1 MFFSTNSLFVI
12 PVCESLGVSR
22 GQFTFHRTIITLT
35 AAAIMPFYGRL
46 LVRFGVKRTILFG
59 SIAICGVIFSYSF
72 ANQLWH
78 FYFLA
83 FINGVFGVTI
93 NFMAIGVLVNEWF
106 EDKKGLAM
114 GIAYSGS
121 GLGGAIMIPIISKV
135 MERTDWRFAYQFM
148 GVLGILIL
156 LPVII
161 FVLKDNPEKIGLK
174 PYTLPSKGKRIIREN
189 EKAKANLSLK
199 EATRTHQFWLLVIAF
214 FLISAFASATNTHS
228 APYFID
234 IGYPVGIVAIII
246 AVFMI
251 FLTVGKIILGLM
263 YDRFGTL
270 AGNVFIVICC
280 LIFPI
285 AALLSHNP
293 AFPWIYAVAI
303 GLASCGFSIPVPIL
317 IAKYFGKKEYPMIFS
332 LFTMIIIIGSS
343 ISVPLMG
350 AVYDV
355 RGSYRWAWIGL
366 FICSVIIAVCIIGA
380 EIIKPKKRH
389 SP

>member
-22 GQFTFHRTIITLT
+22 GQFTFHRTIITL
-35 AAAIMPFYGRL
+35 AAAATMPFYGRL
-46 LVRFGVKRTILFG
+46 LGRFGVRRTLLFG
-59 SIAICGVIFSYSF
+59 SIIICAVMFFYSF
-72 ANQLWH
+72 TIQLWH
-78 FYFLA
+78 FYLLA
-83 FINGVFGVTI
+83 FVNGVFGTAI

-121 GLGGAIMIPIISKV
+121 GLGGAIMIPIISQV

-161 FVLKDNPEKIGLK
+161 FVIKDNPGKVGLK
-174 PYTLPSKGKRIIREN
+174 PYILSNKEKRITGEN
-189 EKAKANLSLK
+189 EEPEVNLSLK
-199 EATRTHQFWLLVIAF
+199 EAIRTNRFWLLVVGF
-214 FLISAFASATNTHS
+214 FLISVFAGATNTHS

-234 IGYPVGIVAIII
+234 IGYSMGFVSIII
-246 AVFMI
+246 AVFMV
-251 FLTVGKIILGLM
+251 FLTVGKIILGLV

-270 AGNVFIVICC
+270 SGNVFIAVCC

-285 AALLSHNP
+285 AALLSYMP

-317 IAKYFGKKEYPMIFS
+317 LAKHFGKKEYPMIFS
-332 LFTMIIIIGSS
+332 LFTMITIIGPA

-350 AVYDV
+350 AVYDTQ
-355 RGSYRWAWIGL
+355 GSYQWAWIGFL
-366 FICSVIIAVCIIGA
+366 ISSVIIAICIISV
-380 EIIKPKKRH
+380 EIIKPKSTRGN
-389 SP
+389 